1 MKESLKAYVDLT
13 RAHFLLAWPL
23 LFCAGLML
31 AFENYGGFSWSLTIR
46 AALIGLLGF
55 EAGFVLNDYVDRE
68 LDERD
73 VEFDRLTRYWRP
85 FGKRPLPSG
94 LITPS
99 RALGLF
105 FLLVILTT
113 ALIATLPYP
122 NSVYVFAI
130 MVYCYV
136 VEYIYQVKKREQSF
150 PIAQIVGRTDFTLF
164 PVAGYL
170 CHGRPD
176 SMVLL
181 MLIFFYP
188 WTLAHLGVNDVV
200 DVKNDRARGMK
211 AVTVL
216 YGIEGAVRWIALF
229 TLVHFL
235 TTPLFLRELGSI
247 ALVGFAAAW
256 AVLLLANYILFRKKS
271 PEAGLIALPMFHF
284 TLIAYS
290 VSMILDH
297 AF

>member
-1 MKESLKAYVDLT
+1 
-13 RAHFLLAWPL
+13 
-23 LFCAGLML
+23 
-31 AFENYGGFSWSLTIR
+31 
-46 AALIGLLGF
+46 LIGLLGF

-94 LITPS
+94 LITPG

-130 MVYCYV
+130 MVYCYI

-176 SMVLL
+176 NMVLL

-200 DVKNDRARGMK
+200 DIKNDRARGMK

-216 YGIEGAVRWIALF
+216 YGIEGAVKWIALF
-229 TLVHFL
+229 TIVHFL

-247 ALVGFAAAW
+247 ALVGFAVAW
-256 AVLLLANYILFRKKS
+256 AVLLLANYVLFRRKS